1 MNPAPSLT
9 RLADRIKL
17 DLPIPISE
25 IVSAKYLSRSTLL
38 RMRISGLPSTRI
50 GHRVF
55 ILRNGGNPSNRATL
69 TSLRL
74 KNAAMTSLIK
84 HPSSRVKWMLLRN
97 PNRPP
102 PQPSLHENHHET
114 QQ

>member
-25 IVSAKYLSRSTLL
+25 IVSAGYLSRSTLL

-50 GHRVF
+50 GHRVLF
-55 ILRNGGNPSNRATL
+55 KFSDLEKWGQPLQPGDANKFAPEECRHDIPDQ
-69 TSLRL
+69 TSEQPREMD
-74 KNAAMTSLIK
+74 AAEK
-84 HPSSRVKWMLLRN
+84 P
-97 PNRPP
+97 
-102 PQPSLHENHHET
+102 
-114 QQ
+114 